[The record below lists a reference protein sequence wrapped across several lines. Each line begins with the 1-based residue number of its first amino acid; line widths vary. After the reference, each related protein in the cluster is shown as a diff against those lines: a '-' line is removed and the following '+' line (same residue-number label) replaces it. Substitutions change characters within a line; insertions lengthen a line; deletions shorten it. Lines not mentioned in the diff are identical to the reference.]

1 MLRTFRALRGV
12 VVAACLVA
20 GLAVV
25 VPGGAI
31 ASGLKVCVQ
40 EKEGGSIKL
49 PKAGVCKAKYK
60 LTELGEPSVL
70 SKTEQEEL
78 KELRRY
84 AKVIPSGIDGKPTV
98 QVSGANVQIVNGEG
112 KTATTNGEGNLVIGY
127 DENESGQC
135 SNRHLRT
142 KQQCEG
148 GGGTW
153 TPEPHAQTGSHNLIL
168 GREQTFT
175 SFGGID
181 AGVLNTISGE
191 WATIT
196 GGRQNTASGNDS
208 AILGGEEGTAGG
220 EQSSVSGGDANRALG
235 LSSAVSGGEQ
245 NEASGPVSS
254 VSGGR
259 LDIADGFTGSWA
271 AGGEFNVSE
280 GRYSAVSGGFENN
293 AAADYSSIF
302 GGKHL
307 ETTTEFEAIP

>member
-1 MLRTFRALRGV
+1 MRTFKALRGV
-12 VVAACLVA
+12 LVATCLVA
-20 GLAVV
+20 GFAAV
-25 VPGGAI
+25 VPGAAI

-49 PKAGVCKAKYK
+49 PKAGVCKPKYK

-78 KELRRY
+78 KELRKY
-84 AKVIPSGIDGKPTV
+84 AKVIPSGVDGKPTV

-112 KTATTNGEGNLVIGY
+112 KTESANGEGNLVLGY

-142 KQQCEG
+142 KQQCEEHG
-148 GGGTW
+148 ETW

-168 GREQTFT
+168 GKEQTFT

-181 AGVLNTISGE
+181 AGVLNTISGG

-196 GGRQNTASGNDS
+196 GGRQNTSSGEYS
-208 AILGGEEGTAGG
+208 AILGGEEGTASGVL
-220 EQSSVSGGDANRALG
+220 SSVSGGDANSALG
-235 LSSAVSGGEQ
+235 FASSVSGGEL

-259 LDIADGFTGSWA
+259 LDNADGFTGSWA

-280 GRYSAVSGGFENN
+280 GRYSAVSGGYENN
-293 AAADYSSIF
+293 AAAAYSSIF

-307 ETTTEFEAIP
+307 ETKTEFEAIP